1 MGTTEI
7 LNATGLNWNVRKEQI
22 QTVSGLIIPDKT
34 AIIREDNNAV
44 LSVMG
49 NGYEPYNNS
58 ELLELLYN
66 ITKSTGLEIHKGGMF
81 GGGEKVYFQLKSDN
95 LILNG
100 DKIEG
105 YVSGINS
112 FDGSTSLSFG
122 HSTLTI
128 SCMNTFFSVYK
139 QLDSKIK
146 HSASMRPRIDTILFG
161 IDKLLK
167 EEKHN
172 FDTIRKMSEI
182 PATPEMIEFVKET
195 ILNLSKQ
202 DMLLVDDM
210 SGKRKNRIEAFELD
224 LKREMQ
230 QKQDSV
236 WGVMSGVTRYT
247 THTANKNENRAM
259 LNKIVGGVGER
270 ERKVWN
276 HFEKM
281 TA

>member
-7 LNATGLNWNVRKEQI
+7 LDLTGLNWNVRKEAV
-22 QTVSGLIIPDKT
+22 QTVSGIIIPDKT

-49 NGYEPYNNS
+49 DGYEPYNNS
-58 ELLELLYN
+58 ELLELLHN
-66 ITKSTGLEIHKGGMF
+66 ITQSTGLEIHKGGMF

-210 SGKRKNRIEAFELD
+210 SGKRKSRIDAFEFD

-230 QKQDSV
+230 QKQNSV

-259 LNKIVGGVGER
+259 LNKIVGGVGDR

>member
-7 LNATGLNWNVRKEQI
+7 LDLTGLNWNVRKEAV
-22 QTVSGLIIPDKT
+22 QTVSGIIIPNKT

-49 NGYEPYNNS
+49 DGYEPYNNS

-210 SGKRKNRIEAFELD
+210 SGKRKSRIDAFEFD

-230 QKQDSV
+230 QKQNSV

-259 LNKIVGGVGER
+259 LNKIVGGVGDR

>member
-7 LNATGLNWNVRKEQI
+7 LDLTGLNWNVRKEAV
-22 QTVSGLIIPDKT
+22 QTVSGIIIPDKT

-49 NGYEPYNNS
+49 DGYEPYNNS
-58 ELLELLYN
+58 ELLELLHN
-66 ITKSTGLEIHKGGMF
+66 ITQSTGLEIHKGGMF
-81 GGGEKVYFQLKSDN
+81 GGGEKVFFQLKSDN

-195 ILNLSKQ
+195 LLNLSKQ
-202 DMLLVDDM
+202 DMLLVDSM
-210 SGKRKNRIEAFELD
+210 NGIRKNRIEAFELD

-259 LNKIVGGVGER
+259 LNKIVGGVGDR

>member
-34 AIIREDNNAV
+34 AIVREDNNTV

-49 NGYEPYNNS
+49 DGYEPYNNS
-58 ELLELLYN
+58 ELLELLHS
-66 ITKSTGLEIHKGGMF
+66 ITQSTGLEIHKGGMF
-81 GGGEKVYFQLKSDN
+81 GGGEKVYFQLKSDD

-172 FDTIRKMSEI
+172 FDTIKKLNEI

-236 WGVMSGVTRYT
+236 WGLMSGVTRYT

-259 LNKIVGGVGER
+259 LNKIVGGVGDR

>member
-49 NGYEPYNNS
+49 DGYEPYNNT
-58 ELLELLYN
+58 ELLELLHN
-66 ITKSTGLEIHKGGMF
+66 ITQSTGLEIHKGGMF
-81 GGGEKVYFQLKSDN
+81 GGGEKVFFQLKSDN

-122 HSTLTI
+122 HSTMTI
-128 SCMNTFFSVYK
+128 SCMNAFFSVYK

-172 FDTIRKMSEI
+172 FNTIKKLNEI
-182 PATPEMIEFVKET
+182 PVTPEMIEFVKKTLFE
-195 ILNLSKQ
+195 LSNT
-202 DMLLVDDM
+202 DMLLPE
-210 SGKRKNRIEAFELD
+210 SLSTRKMNQIEAFDFD
-224 LKREMQ
+224 LKRELQ
-230 QKQDSV
+230 QKENSV
-236 WGVMSGVTRYT
+236 WGLMSGVTRYT

-259 LNKIVGGVGER
+259 LNKIVGGVGNR
-270 ERKVWN
+270 ERQIWN

>member
-49 NGYEPYNNS
+49 DGYEPYNNS

-210 SGKRKNRIEAFELD
+210 SGKRKSRIDAFEFD

-230 QKQDSV
+230 QKQNSV

-259 LNKIVGGVGER
+259 LNKIVGGVGDR